1 MNRVSAPPAPSSLL
15 EGLSKLGSA
24 IVGLSAFAYI
34 AGFIKLIAMYDSV
47 GAGWIIDFIVT
58 QDIIRAGLE
67 PLAMVGVTGAA
78 SAYILSSR
86 NWATAKLLTFLFIA
100 ITLTYA
106 KFIPSEGWSENWINS
121 YKFSK
126 LISYILYLISG
137 VLVAYSVSEVAID
150 KRFSGKNAAIFFIGA
165 TFSLYITPTYLGKV
179 WANTIISSENKLPKA
194 IGEQYKGESCYLLGN
209 VNSKYAIGC
218 ISSSKVGRV
227 QLIEVGK
234 DVAFTRE

>member
-1 MNRVSAPPAPSSLL
+1 MNRVSGPPAPNSLL
-15 EGLSKLGSA
+15 EGLSKFGSA

-34 AGFIKLIAMYDSV
+34 AGYVKLIAMYNSV
-47 GAGWIIDFIVT
+47 NAGWLIDFVVT

-67 PLAMVGVTGAA
+67 PMAMVGVTVAA
-78 SAYILSSR
+78 IAYILSSQK
-86 NWATAKLLTFLFIA
+86 WVIAKTLAYLFFI
-100 ITLTYA
+100 ITLTYV
-106 KFIPSEGWSENWINS
+106 KFIPSDGWGEWFNS

-126 LISYILYLISG
+126 FISYILYLTSG
-137 VLVAYSVSEVAID
+137 ILVTYSVFE
-150 KRFSGKNAAIFFIGA
+150 AAIHKKYNGKIAACFLVGA

-179 WANTIISSENKLPKA
+179 WASLITSSETTLPKV

-209 VNSKYAIGC
+209 INSKYVIGC
-218 ISSSKVGRV
+218 IASSKVGRV